1 MNYLQSWIEEL
12 NPLASL
18 PSIAI
23 LFLIAIIAGWYVGN
37 LIQWF
42 RRWQPHRPASE
53 RPAKGR
59 CDHKS
64 CAPTGFVAY
73 AVGLHQRFNVGQ
85 GLSWRLR
92 SAMQWIWC

>member
-1 MNYLQSWIEEL
+1 VSACRILIAGSDGETLMVAMKSSTMNYLQSWIEEL

-42 RRWQPHRPASE
+42 RR
-53 RPAKGR
+53 
-59 CDHKS
+59 
-64 CAPTGFVAY
+64 
-73 AVGLHQRFNVGQ
+73 
-85 GLSWRLR
+85 
-92 SAMQWIWC
+92 